1 MKQELKEKSL
11 WEPIVQDQQTAV
23 QSEGKSLSY
32 WGRIIRRFFRYPLS
46 LIGILVTVTVIVAA
60 LFGPEVTGHEFDKM
74 ELELRNLPPR
84 LELYQ
89 LDDNSYLYL
98 HKEFYFLRVTPE
110 GEILEKISGGK
121 DDFFENTRAFQVDGH
136 EILIDFD
143 GEIIE
148 IPGRPARM
156 KAIIYLDGEVFL
168 PTLKV
173 WNRTFRL
180 GTDNLGRD
188 VLTRTLLGART
199 SVIIAAAATLINSI
213 IGIFYGGIA
222 GYCGGLADNLMMR
235 WVDILSTIPTT
246 LIVIMLM
253 VVIGPGI
260 KTLII
265 AMGIANWTTMARIV
279 RSQVL
284 TLKEREFI
292 LAAKA
297 ANGNGF
303 WILTKHLIP
312 NAAASI
318 IVCMTM
324 MVPGA
329 IFSESFLSFIGLGV
343 SAPSTSWGTLVSEG
357 LTGFRSF
364 PYQLIIPAV
373 SICITILALNFV
385 GNGIQKA
392 INPYEGR

>member
-1 MKQELKEKSL
+1 M
-11 WEPIVQDQQTAV
+11 
-23 QSEGKSLSY
+23 
-32 WGRIIRRFFRYPLS
+32 
-46 LIGILVTVTVIVAA
+46 
-60 LFGPEVTGHEFDKM
+60 
-74 ELELRNLPPR
+74 
-84 LELYQ
+84 
-89 LDDNSYLYL
+89 
-98 HKEFYFLRVTPE
+98 
-110 GEILEKISGGK
+110 
-121 DDFFENTRAFQVDGH
+121 
-136 EILIDFD
+136 
-143 GEIIE
+143 
-148 IPGRPARM
+148 
-156 KAIIYLDGEVFL
+156 
-168 PTLKV
+168 
-173 WNRTFRL
+173 
-180 GTDNLGRD
+180 
-188 VLTRTLLGART
+188 LTRTLLGART
-199 SVIIAAAATLINSI
+199 SVIIAAVATLINSF

-222 GYCGGLADNLMMR
+222 GYCGGLTDNLMMR

-246 LIVIMLM
+246 LIIIMLM

-284 TLKEREFI
+284 SLKEREFI

-312 NAAASI
+312 NAAGSI
-318 IVCMTM
+318 VVCMTM

-343 SAPSTSWGTLVSEG
+343 SAPNTSWGTLVSDG

-373 SICITILALNFV
+373 SISITILALNFV